1 MTLQERI
8 KQHEGLSLTIYPDVL
23 GYSTIG
29 YGHKCSSAEIQ
40 KYKDGITKEEAEAI
54 FQDDFAKKSAQAKA
68 IAGDNWKKLNEARQG
83 VIIEMVFQLGMGGVL
98 KFKRM
103 WAAIDAGD
111 YDEAAAQM
119 IESVWHK
126 QTRTRCEDLA
136 AIMKHGVA

>member
-8 KQHEGLSLTIYPDVL
+8 KEHEGLSLTIYPDVL

-40 KYKDGITKEEAEAI
+40 KYKDGITNEEAEAI

-68 IAGDNWKKLNEARQG
+68 IAGESWKNLNDARQG
-83 VIIEMVFQLGMGGVL
+83 VITEMVFQLGLGGVL

-103 WAAIDAGD
+103 WAAIEAQD
-111 YDEAAAQM
+111 YAQAAAEM
-119 IESVWHK
+119 RDSLWRK
-126 QTRTRCEDLA
+126 QTFARCMEMA
-136 AIMKHGVA
+136 EIMERGAE

>member
-23 GYSTIG
+23 GFSTIG
-29 YGHKCSSAEIQ
+29 YGHKCSSAEIAAF
-40 KYKDGITKEEAEAI
+40 KDGITQERADAL
-54 FQDDFAKKSAQAKA
+54 FDRDFALALAQAKA
-68 IAGDNWKKLNEARQG
+68 VAGDNWKELNEARQG

-119 IESVWHK
+119 LDSRWHK